1 MRRSIFLVGILS
13 AALSASCTSVRIPA
27 PASTPP
33 IMDQIDLS
41 GEWEF
46 QDEGTAQ
53 RIALD
58 EKGNGSYRWQ
68 NGHIVTTSVSSG
80 RWEGNWYQEGNDREG
95 GFEVLLSGDGGEAN
109 GTWWYT
115 RIGTR
120 NIPPREQGGSFRLK
134 RLAPAALRPGS

>member
-1 MRRSIFLVGILS
+1 MRLSTFAVGILS
-13 AALSASCTSVRIPA
+13 AVLAASCTSVRVPA
-27 PASTPP
+27 PPSAPT
-33 IMDQIDLS
+33 IRDQIDLS

-46 QDEGTAQ
+46 QDEGAAQ
-53 RIALD
+53 RVALD
-58 EKGNGSYRWQ
+58 ERGNGRYAWQ
-68 NGHIVTTSVSSG
+68 NGHIVTTSVSGG

-134 RLAPAALRPGS
+134 RLAPATLRPGS